1 MKHHFVMGDCS
12 RAIGMLGRAAVVASS
27 LLAGI
32 AAPPSLAASN
42 ADAQAQGRQDRQ
54 NGPVVRTNEGWVRGY
69 TQDGVHRFLGIPY
82 AAPPVGPLRWQ
93 PPQPVAAW
101 RHTLDATQYGNICA
115 QVTTLGVFAGPA
127 SVDEDCLYLNVFV
140 SAGRQLGPRGAR
152 RPVLVWIHGG
162 GNVDGASNDY
172 DGSKLATGGPLGTET
187 VVVTTNYRLGL
198 FGFLAHPALNSEG
211 HLYANY
217 GIMDI
222 QAVLR
227 WVQRNIDSFG
237 GDPNNVALGGQS
249 AGASDTGANMIS
261 PLASGLFHRAI
272 LQSSPTSTYP
282 PLSVG
287 MSRGMGFAAAAGCNG
302 TGADAAACLRG
313 LSAQEVLALQGTANA
328 NGPYVTGPMV
338 DGTVIPLSPREA
350 WSSGRF
356 NRVPVMGGNVKD
368 EANFGIG
375 ITEYFTGPP
384 QTPMTAEDMVRLV
397 TRTYSGP
404 AGPGG
409 TPPNYPPGTAEAV
422 LARYPVSNYPSAQL
436 AYNALS
442 TDAGACRSV
451 FVERLLSAWVPVYAY
466 QFDYRDAP
474 YYFPAM
480 PGFVPLAAHTI
491 DIQFLFP
498 LWHGGI
504 LGIAH
509 PLNASETA
517 LSDQLVGFWTKFART
532 GNPNGS
538 GNSPW
543 PRFLPNDQQMLSQSL
558 SLSTMTADQ
567 YAASHQCAFWD
578 TLLQY

>member
-1 MKHHFVMGDCS
+1 
-12 RAIGMLGRAAVVASS
+12 
-27 LLAGI
+27 
-32 AAPPSLAASN
+32 
-42 ADAQAQGRQDRQ
+42 
-54 NGPVVRTNEGWVRGY
+54 
-69 TQDGVHRFLGIPY
+69 
-82 AAPPVGPLRWQ
+82 
-93 PPQPVAAW
+93 
-101 RHTLDATQYGNICA
+101 
-115 QVTTLGVFAGPA
+115 
-127 SVDEDCLYLNVFV
+127 
-140 SAGRQLGPRGAR
+140 
-152 RPVLVWIHGG
+152 
-162 GNVDGASNDY
+162 
-172 DGSKLATGGPLGTET
+172 
-187 VVVTTNYRLGL
+187 
-198 FGFLAHPALNSEG
+198 
-211 HLYANY
+211 
-217 GIMDI
+217 
-222 QAVLR
+222 
-227 WVQRNIDSFG
+227 
-237 GDPNNVALGGQS
+237 
-249 AGASDTGANMIS
+249 
-261 PLASGLFHRAI
+261 
-272 LQSSPTSTYP
+272 
-282 PLSVG
+282 
-287 MSRGMGFAAAAGCNG
+287 MGFAAAAGCNG